1 MAANISV
8 KASLHKNIYSVNQD
22 PPVISSPTGHYNT
35 PAERMLIP
43 SALNLI
49 RSKENPSEQEL
60 TPISLESHKQEVV
73 GQGQSVRNCSTQSNM
88 FPSHMNA
95 STTSSTELIP
105 HEHHVQAQCSPQH
118 NAQSPSR
125 LPQNLPP
132 LHVSESQNSS
142 HHLSENKREAHQQ
155 SETQQNTQNQQQSK
169 LRQITSPQSHP
180 ESSPQPVT
188 HNTEQQNSFVPS
200 HHSPQRISPQCAT
213 QSSLVQVSVTQGAQP
228 GTPQPVPLTSLPPS
242 HPTPLL
248 PSQPS
253 PADHGNQRP
262 SEPTS
267 RTDKECAAISPQH
280 TMMSP
285 GPPTSIYK
293 PQAFS
298 PNSNQT
304 QLMGSNMQG
313 QRGLQHNQ
321 NSAVPPHS
329 QGQINGAMGQYGMGN
344 PLHPQYNQE
353 NMNRPMLPSAHR
365 QYHNQAINPLNHP
378 APHPSYHQQA
388 GNAYYQM
395 SGQQHSQALRN
406 LYAPHQ
412 YQQQAYY
419 TQPHSQSQSHNQA
432 LNRGGYPPKEWQ
444 QSPHQPHQPI
454 PPNAYLPV
462 ASARANGQSKES
474 SMSPLGSESSTS
486 TSLLSPGPVSEAG
499 PYSAGSEEG
508 KCENREQADAGSSGS
523 PGKQARTENSDQPE
537 SPKEILDLDSHN
549 AAARHRSVQPLHQQ
563 HPSASVSHLTTGFMY
578 DPRALHPGM
587 QQGTVPPPHLM
598 SQGRRVGN
606 GTLYPGQPYPDPGR
620 YAAQRPHPHLME
632 ALQRPQ
638 QLPYS
643 PGQTRMAMYR
653 QPRPSGHFQGMMIQQ
668 QNLAPGCFILPG

>member
-1 MAANISV
+1 MAADISV
-8 KASLHKNIYSVNQD
+8 KASLHKNIYSINQE
-22 PPVISSPTGHYNT
+22 PPGLSSPTGHYST
-35 PAERMLIP
+35 PAERMQIP

-49 RSKENPSEQEL
+49 RSKENVSEQEL
-60 TPISLESHKQEVV
+60 TPNSLESHEQEVV
-73 GQGQSVRNCSTQSNM
+73 GQGRSVHNRSTQSNV
-88 FPSHMNA
+88 FPSHINA
-95 STTSSTELIP
+95 SITSSTEIIP

-125 LPQNLPP
+125 LPPNLPP
-132 LHVSESQNSS
+132 LHVSGSC
-142 HHLSENKREAHQQ
+142 HHTPENKREAHQQ
-155 SETQQNTQNQQQSK
+155 SETQQNTQNQQQFTV
-169 LRQITSPQSHP
+169 RQITSPQSRP
-180 ESSPQPVT
+180 ESSPQPAT
-188 HNTEQQNSFVPS
+188 HNTELQNSFVPS
-200 HHSPQRISPQCAT
+200 HHSPQRFSPQCAT
-213 QSSLVQVSVTQGAQP
+213 QSSLMQVSITRGVQP

-267 RTDKECAAISPQH
+267 RTDTECAAISPQH

-329 QGQINGAMGQYGMGN
+329 QAQINGAMGQYGMGN
-344 PLHPQYNQE
+344 PLHPHYNQE
-353 NMNRPMLPSAHR
+353 NMNRPMPPSAHR
-365 QYHNQAINPLNHP
+365 QYHNQAINPHNNP

-395 SGQQHSQALRN
+395 SGQQHPQALRN
-406 LYAPHQ
+406 LYASHQ

-419 TQPHSQSQSHNQA
+419 TQPNSQSQSHNQA
-432 LNRGGYPPKEWQ
+432 LSRGGYPPKEWQ
-444 QSPHQPHQPI
+444 QSPYQPHQPI
-454 PPNAYLPV
+454 PPSAYLPV
-462 ASARANGQSKES
+462 ASARSNGQSKES
-474 SMSPLGSESSTS
+474 SKSPLGSESSTS

-508 KCENREQADAGSSGS
+508 KCENKEQADADTSGS
-523 PGKQARTENSDQPE
+523 PAKQARTENSDQPE

-549 AAARHRSVQPLHQQ
+549 AAARHRSIQPLHQQ

-578 DPRALHPGM
+578 DPRALHSGM
-587 QQGTVPPPHLM
+587 QQGTIPPPHLM

-653 QPRPSGHFQGMMIQQ
+653 QPRPGGHFQDMMIQQ
-668 QNLAPGCFILPG
+668 QSLAPGRFILPG